1 MIDDVFFQQKRGLS
15 MHFYYDLRPI
25 VYFLRKKKIFQILV
39 VTCFILFTCGSA
51 SAFVSKVAS
60 PRHQLTLRN
69 KEESVGAPP
78 KENDDTTLSTPL
90 LTNNLKEPVISQTD
104 TLKSHVILSAGME
117 NLSTR
122 YFKRLGLDRDK
133 LNSLSSL
140 QRLETICEAH
150 VKTIPFENLSQHGV
164 GEPVSLDTTMIADK
178 LFDRL
183 RGGFCF
189 ELNGMLAELL
199 LELGYN
205 VVRVP
210 AHVYTGDGYM
220 EVASHMFLMV
230 TLYNDLNKEESTR
243 YLVDVGFGEP
253 SIHPL
258 RYDFDSVQVTP
269 EGMTSRIVTNGD
281 SSVLEWLE
289 VKTGAFV
296 PRFKFKHTDALIDGK
311 GPALVD
317 FQDNLMSVYHP
328 NSSFER
334 KIIVCCID
342 RLVKRTV
349 AGNRVK
355 ITGPPRFDKR
365 TIPVVQE
372 IGDEDAVRAVLD
384 SDFGIPLEETEGLT
398 LSKSLQS
405 PSNLWM

>member
-1 MIDDVFFQQKRGLS
+1 
-15 MHFYYDLRPI
+15 
-25 VYFLRKKKIFQILV
+25 
-39 VTCFILFTCGSA
+39 
-51 SAFVSKVAS
+51 
-60 PRHQLTLRN
+60 
-69 KEESVGAPP
+69 
-78 KENDDTTLSTPL
+78 
-90 LTNNLKEPVISQTD
+90 
-104 TLKSHVILSAGME
+104 
-117 NLSTR
+117 
-122 YFKRLGLDRDK
+122 
-133 LNSLSSL
+133 
-140 QRLETICEAH
+140 
-150 VKTIPFENLSQHGV
+150 
-164 GEPVSLDTTMIADK
+164 
-178 LFDRL
+178 
-183 RGGFCF
+183 
-189 ELNGMLAELL
+189 
-199 LELGYN
+199 
-205 VVRVP
+205 
-210 AHVYTGDGYM
+210 
-220 EVASHMFLMV
+220 
-230 TLYNDLNKEESTR
+230 
-243 YLVDVGFGEP
+243 
-253 SIHPL
+253 
-258 RYDFDSVQVTP
+258 
-269 EGMTSRIVTNGD
+269 MTSRIVTNGD

>member
-1 MIDDVFFQQKRGLS
+1 MY
-15 MHFYYDLRPI
+15 FYYDLCPI

-39 VTCFILFTCGSA
+39 VTCCIVFTSGSA
-51 SAFVSKVAS
+51 SAFVSREAS

-69 KEESVGAPP
+69 KEESVHVGAPP

-90 LTNNLKEPVISQTD
+90 LPNNLKEPVISLTD
-104 TLKSHVILSAGME
+104 TLKSDVNLSAGME

-133 LNSLSSL
+133 LISLSSL

-189 ELNGMLAELL
+189 ELNGLLAELL

-210 AHVYTGDGYM
+210 AHVYTGDGYT

-230 TLYNDLNKEESTR
+230 TLNNNLNKEKSTR

-269 EGMTSRIVTNGD
+269 EGMTSRIVPNGD
-281 SSVLEWLE
+281 SSVLEWLD

-296 PRFKFKHTDALIDGK
+296 PRFKFKHTD
-311 GPALVD
+311 
-317 FQDNLMSVYHP
+317 
-328 NSSFER
+328 
-334 KIIVCCID
+334 
-342 RLVKRTV
+342 
-349 AGNRVK
+349 
-355 ITGPPRFDKR
+355 
-365 TIPVVQE
+365 
-372 IGDEDAVRAVLD
+372 
-384 SDFGIPLEETEGLT
+384 
-398 LSKSLQS
+398 
-405 PSNLWM
+405 